1 MDTKKLVKKLGF
13 KEVFEPNYEKYEK
26 DIVVDN
32 EVGFKI
38 VVLKY
43 MNDISFTTYLMQGS
57 DEIIIVNNTT
67 YKFIE
72 KMLKTFN

>member
-13 KEVFEPNYEKYEK
+13 KEIFEPNHEKYEK

-38 VVLKY
+38 IVLKHK
-43 MNDISFTTYLMQGS
+43 NDTSFTTYLTQGN
-57 DEIIIVNNTT
+57 DEIIIVNNST